1 MTPVTDTRAIWLR
14 SLGWRE
20 TAEGWTGQV
29 IATKGRYKPM
39 SLEDAFEVSLKRC
52 VTDEQFRVEV
62 RNGQVRLALPWQN
75 EATAD
80 HPASAPWEPAR
91 NALAR
96 ARQERPDALG
106 RDEEAS

>member
-1 MTPVTDTRAIWLR
+1 MTD
-14 SLGWRE
+14 G
-20 TAEGWTGQV
+20 
-29 IATKGRYKPM
+29 
-39 SLEDAFEVSLKRC
+39 
-52 VTDEQFRVEV
+52 QFRVEV

-75 EATAD
+75 EATAH

-106 RDEEAS
+106 PDEEETP